1 MAMPYSS
8 NAGTVGRW
16 PALCAVLVGA
26 FLAGLWSIPAGAAE
40 VTRLGVASAMGD
52 VLTVVVHRAEVG
64 SRVDQNLY
72 QTAANADPAF
82 DDAARQVA
90 IDGARRALPA
100 AAAVQPVDLA
110 GTSSDLARGWTAG
123 GRFAPPEALKDQWQQ
138 AGLSHLLLITRWRG
152 ATALKTLNT
161 RVGSGHLEG
170 LGFYV
175 DKHQKMRRHDTGETG
190 EGFLAPFAYLQL
202 QLINLATGEVEK
214 TEQVTSTS
222 TLSAARNRSGTDA
235 WAALD
240 PAQKVQVL
248 QQLIRTGV
256 GQAVP
261 RLLGA
266 GS

>member
-1 MAMPYSS
+1 MPLPTPI
-8 NAGTVGRW
+8 AHATMPLRRW
-16 PALCAVLVGA
+16 LGAAL
-26 FLAGLWSIPAGAAE
+26 LAGAWWAPAAAAE
-40 VTRLGVASAMGD
+40 ITGLGVASAMGD

-72 QTAANADPAF
+72 QAAPNPDPSF
-82 DDAARQVA
+82 DNTARQVA
-90 IDGARRALPA
+90 AEGARSALPRA
-100 AAAVQPVDLA
+100 TLVQAVDLA
-110 GTSSDLARGWTAG
+110 GASSALARDWTDNK
-123 GRFAPPEALKDQWQQ
+123 RFAPPAALLAQWQQ
-138 AGLSHLLLITRWRG
+138 AGLSHLLLVTRWRG

-175 DKHQKMRRHDTGETG
+175 DKHQKMRRTDTGETG

-214 TEQVTSTS
+214 TEQVSSSS
-222 TLSAARNRSGTDA
+222 TLSAARNPTGTDA
-235 WAALD
+235 WSALE
-240 PAQKVQVL
+240 PAQKVRAL
-248 QQLIRTGV
+248 QQLVRSGV

-266 GS
+266 GG

>member
-1 MAMPYSS
+1 MLLPSPTP
-8 NAGTVGRW
+8 GHQRTRR
-16 PALCAVLVGA
+16 ALCAAL
-26 FLAGLWSIPAGAAE
+26 LAGARPAPASAAE
-40 VTRLGVASAMGD
+40 ITRLGVASAMGD

-72 QTAANADPAF
+72 QAAPNPDTAF
-82 DDAARQVA
+82 DDTARQVA
-90 IDGARRALPA
+90 TDGARSALPQA
-100 AAAVQPVDLA
+100 TAVQAADLA
-110 GTSSDLARGWTAG
+110 GASSALAKGWTEGA
-123 GRFAPPEALKDQWQQ
+123 RFAPPAALQAQWQA

-175 DKHQKMRRHDTGETG
+175 DKQQKMRRHDTGETG

-214 TEQVTSTS
+214 TEQITSTS
-222 TLSAARNRSGTDA
+222 TLSAARNPSGTDA
-235 WAALD
+235 WSALD
-240 PAQKVQVL
+240 PAQKVRVL
-248 QQLIRTGV
+248 QQLVRSGV

-261 RLLGA
+261 RLLGS
-266 GS
+266 GG